1 MQRYD
6 TVGCCHPDSLQGH
19 LREGFPPPHS
29 TQGFWVLLLL
39 KKKKKSKHKQTG
51 ALSSLLYFL
60 SKSNFGFLPSRNL
73 SLNPAQTLQVQ
84 EIVLPTASSVANIF
98 YIFLKHCS
106 CKNLCTTINRAVCFW
121 CCVSS
126 YGHHVTL
133 LTMRSLSLC
142 LQGSR
147 NCITFRIVSHS
158 VLAQFCC
165 CFPPIQHAFT
175 Q

>member
-1 MQRYD
+1 MQQYD
-6 TVGCCHPDSLQGH
+6 TVGCCHSDSLGGH
-19 LREGFPPPHS
+19 LREGFPPPHC

-39 KKKKKSKHKQTG
+39 KKKKANTSRLEH
-51 ALSSLLYFL
+51 SPLYFL

-73 SLNPAQTLQVQ
+73 SLNPAQTLQLQ
-84 EIVLPTASSVANIF
+84 EIVLPTASSVANVF
-98 YIFLKHCS
+98 YVFLKHCS

-121 CCVSS
+121 CCVSTGS
-126 YGHHVTL
+126 DMNPTVI
-133 LTMRSLSLC
+133 MSISPC

-147 NCITFRIVSHS
+147 TKMVSRS
-158 VLAQFCC
+158 VLSQFYC